1 MKSIV
6 KLNEFFSVGIKLL
19 ERAAVVIHDTRK
31 TAGFTGLQKGTQGQ
45 DVFTMA
51 DIHIQNT
58 VKYNLR
64 EIYPRATII
73 GEEDEIGDIDTGRPY
88 IMPDQIDKQ
97 HIS

>member
-6 KLNEFFSVGIKLL
+6 KLNEFFSVSIKLL
-19 ERAAVVIHDTRK
+19 EKAAHVIHNTK
-31 TAGFTGLQKGTQGQ
+31 KSAGFTGLQNGEMGS

-58 VKYNLR
+58 VKFNLR

-73 GEEDEIGDIDTGRPY
+73 GEEDEIGDFDTGDPY
-88 IMPDQIDKQ
+88 VFPDQIDKN